1 LSISTATLPASRPDA
16 MTPTAVDPA
25 PIGLGIAG
33 LGMAGAVMVQAAAA
47 HGRYVLRAAADP
59 HPAPRAA
66 FARDFNASV
75 YDDIGALCA
84 DPAVEVVYIATPHQF
99 HAPHAILAAEHGKH
113 IILEKPMALT
123 LADCDAIIA
132 AAERAG
138 VYLIVGHTHA
148 FDPAV
153 RIMRDIVVC
162 GALGRLGTIH
172 SFNYTNF
179 LYRPRRPEE
188 LDTAQGGGIL
198 FNQVPHQIDM
208 VRLLA
213 GGLARSVRAQVT
225 ALDPARPTEGSCA
238 ALLQFENGAAAS
250 LVYSGYDYFDSD
262 EWHFGVGE
270 RGALKAIDHGAA
282 RRALMKVTDEAG
294 ARAETFAYGSSKP
307 DLPPHQ
313 PHFGITIVTCEKG
326 ELRAS
331 ADGLIRYDQ
340 SGPMKINIDRG
351 IGMPGR
357 REVLD
362 DMSRALRLHMRP
374 THDGRWGKATLEVA
388 LAMLQSAREGREIML
403 EHQVAVPKK
412 RPAVEEDGNAQWRI
426 EARIADWP
434 ARGVYAKD

>member
-1 LSISTATLPASRPDA
+1 MAAAD
-16 MTPTAVDPA
+16 VE
-25 PIGLGIAG
+25 PIGLGIVG

-47 HGRYVLRAAADP
+47 HPGYVLRAAADP
-59 HPAPRAA
+59 HDKPRQA
-66 FARDFNASV
+66 FARDFNAAV

-99 HAPHAILAAEHGKH
+99 HAPHAICAAEHGKH

-132 AAERAG
+132 AAARCG
-138 VYLIVGHTHA
+138 VHLIVGHTHA

-153 RIMRDIVVC
+153 RIMRGLIAA
-162 GALGRLGTIH
+162 GELGRLGMIH

-198 FNQVPHQIDM
+198 FNQVPHQIDT

-225 ALDPARPTEGSCA
+225 RLDPTRPTEGSCA
-238 ALLQFENGAAAS
+238 ALIQFDNGAAAS

-262 EWHFGVGE
+262 EWHFGIGE
-270 RGALKAIDHGAA
+270 RGAPKAVDHGAA
-282 RRALMKVTDEAG
+282 RRALARIADESRARTDI
-294 ARAETFAYGSSKP
+294 FAYGSSAAG
-307 DLPPHQ
+307 LPPHQ

-331 ADGLIRYDQ
+331 ADGLIVYDA
-340 SGPMKINIDRG
+340 RG
-351 IGMPGR
+351 AREYEIARGDGMPGR

-362 DMSRALRLHMRP
+362 DMRGALRLNMAP
-374 THDGRWGKATLEVA
+374 IQDGRWAKATLELA
-388 LAMLQSAREGREIML
+388 LAIQHSARENREIAL
-403 EHQVAVPKK
+403 AHQVAVTERAIDPDQQNTP
-412 RPAVEEDGNAQWRI
+412 RVAS
-426 EARIADWP
+426 RIADRP
-434 ARGVYAKD
+434 ARGLYPGD